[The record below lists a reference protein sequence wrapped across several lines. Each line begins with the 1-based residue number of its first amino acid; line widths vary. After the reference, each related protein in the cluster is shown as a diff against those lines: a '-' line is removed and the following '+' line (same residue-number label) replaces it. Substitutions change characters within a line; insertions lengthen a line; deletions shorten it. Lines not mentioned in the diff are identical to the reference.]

1 MHVTQRTRLV
11 SESGMGTVL
20 GTQKQLLGPKNVKKT
35 RPQAV
40 WVPFLEEHLWLLV
53 NNVSGSVG
61 SSKDNVEF
69 FRPES

>member
-35 RPQAV
+35 WPQAV